1 MELPIEAFSEAAGAF
16 VDLTARIEPDRWDG
30 PGLGEWD
37 LRALVGHASRSLITV
52 ETYLDRLAPRAELTS
67 AADYYR
73 AVADV
78 GIEPAAVLERGRAA
92 GVALGAD
99 PAAFV
104 DVLAKRVIGRV
115 RQLAEDGADPAIESI
130 VGAITVS
137 NYLPTRTFE
146 LVVHG
151 FDILAALG
159 TAATGTDHPRVG
171 AIALREAT
179 ALATEIAVLRGDGP
193 VLLLALTG
201 RSPLPPDFS
210 VV

>member
-1 MELPIEAFSEAAGAF
+1 MELPIEAFSEAVDAF
-16 VDLTARIEPDRWDG
+16 VALAAGIEPDRWDG
-30 PGLGEWD
+30 PGLGDWD

-52 ETYLDRLAPRAELTS
+52 ETYLDRPATRAELAG

-92 GVALGAD
+92 GAAMGAD

-104 DVLAKRVIGRV
+104 DTLARRVVGQV
-115 RQLAEDGADPAIESI
+115 RQLADDGADPVIESI
-130 VGAITVS
+130 VGGIALS
-137 NYLPTRTFE
+137 DYLPTRTFE

-151 FDILAALG
+151 FDIAAAIG
-159 TAATGTDHPRVG
+159 AAPTGPNPPYAG
-171 AIALREAT
+171 AAALREAT
-179 ALATEIAVLRGDGP
+179 ALASEIAVLRGDGRG
-193 VLLLALTG
+193 LLLALTG
-201 RSPLPPDFS
+201 RGPLPPDFS

>member
-1 MELPIEAFSEAAGAF
+1 MKLPIDSFSEAVGAF
-16 VDLTARIEPDRWDG
+16 VALAARIEPDRWDG

-52 ETYLDRLAPRAELTS
+52 ETYLDRPAPRAELAS

-73 AVADV
+73 AVAEV

-92 GVALGAD
+92 GAAMGAD

-104 DVLAKRVIGRV
+104 DTLARRVVGRV
-115 RQLAEDGADPAIESI
+115 RLLAEEGADPTIESI
-130 VGAITVS
+130 VGGIALS
-137 NYLPTRTFE
+137 EYLPTRTFE

-151 FDILAALG
+151 FDILAAIG
-159 TAATGTDHPRVG
+159 AVATGPDHPDVG
-171 AIALREAT
+171 ATALREAT
-179 ALATEIAVLRGDGP
+179 VLASEIAVLRGDGRG
-193 VLLLALTG
+193 LLLALTG
-201 RSPLPPDFS
+201 RTPLPPDFS

>member
-1 MELPIEAFSEAAGAF
+1 MELPIEAFSEAVDTF
-16 VDLTARIEPDRWDG
+16 VALAARIKPDRWDG

-52 ETYLDRLAPRAELTS
+52 ETYLDRPAPRVELVS

-73 AVADV
+73 AVAEV

-92 GVALGAD
+92 GAALTAD
-99 PAAFV
+99 PASFV
-104 DVLAKRVIGRV
+104 DTLAQRVVARV

-130 VGAITVS
+130 VGGITLS
-137 NYLPTRTFE
+137 DYLPTRTFE

-151 FDILAALG
+151 FDILAAIG
-159 TAATGTDHPRVG
+159 AAATGTGHPDVG
-171 AIALREAT
+171 SAALREAT
-179 ALATEIAVLRGDGP
+179 VLASEIAVLRGDGHG
-193 VLLLALTG
+193 LLLALTG
-201 RSPLPPDFS
+201 RTPLPPGFS